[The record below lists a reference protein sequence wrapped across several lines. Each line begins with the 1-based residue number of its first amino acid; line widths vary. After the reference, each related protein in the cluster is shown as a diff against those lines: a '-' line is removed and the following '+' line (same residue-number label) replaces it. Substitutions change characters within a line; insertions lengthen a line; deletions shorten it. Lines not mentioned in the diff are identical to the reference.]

1 MNQSSRS
8 DGYFFSVV
16 FCAWLLQTRPS
27 TVILGRPQKVP
38 TVIRGGTWLK
48 ERLWYHDTAR
58 AGAGCLRLT

>member
-1 MNQSSRS
+1 MNRSSQS

-38 TVIRGGTWLK
+38 TVIRVGGHGLRNVFGIMTPL
-48 ERLWYHDTAR
+48 ERAR
-58 AGAGCLRLT
+58 AVFG